1 MVLPLA
7 GERLLSSGW
16 WWGSRAPELRLSAK
30 DSFSS
35 RTPKLLTATTRS
47 SSSTHD
53 YLVLKFSCRFRGLLL
68 LLKFS
73 SLLLFVK
80 FSSLFRWVCSLISFS
95 LIVFERFA
103 ACVLKFLVP
112 FERLASCP
120 QSSGTAKGDPGPM
133 VPLPVGI

>member
-7 GERLLSSGW
+7 GERFLSSGW

-80 FSSLFRWVCSLISFS
+80 FSSLFSLGLLFDFIFSNRVRAVCCLCSQISGPLRAVSFLSSKSLVS
-95 LIVFERFA
+95 FERFA
-103 ACVLKFLVP
+103 P
-112 FERLASCP
+112 GSQLA
-120 QSSGTAKGDPGPM
+120 
-133 VPLPVGI
+133 

>member
-7 GERLLSSGW
+7 GERFLSSGW

-95 LIVFERFA
+95 LIVFERFCCLCSQISGPLRA
-103 ACVLKFLVP
+103 VSFLSSKSLVS
-112 FERLASCP
+112 FERFAPGSQLA
-120 QSSGTAKGDPGPM
+120 
-133 VPLPVGI
+133 